1 MFEIV
6 EEKRHGAVIKV
17 IGVGGCGGNAV
28 KHMIDKGVTG
38 VEFIVANTDAQ
49 ALERVPVARRI
60 TLGQQLTQ
68 GLGAG
73 AKPEVGRDAAM
84 ESKVELQEAIRGA
97 DMLFITAG
105 MGGGTGT
112 GAAPVVAQLA
122 KDMGILVVAVVTKPF
137 RFEMQRRERT
147 AVAGIEELQKVVD
160 SLIVLPNEKLIQVLG
175 RNVSVPAAFAAS
187 NDVLYSAVAGISDI
201 IHRAGDVNRDFAD
214 VRTIMSELG
223 MAMMGTASARGE
235 GRGRVAAEAAVKS
248 PLLDDVNLQGARGVL
263 LCITSSPDITL
274 GELADITETVQEF
287 IAPDATLLWGQS
299 FDDSMGDEVRV
310 TMIATG
316 LGAKRH
322 MHAVQGG
329 MIQVPRFVMQTVR
342 TGTDDATA
350 AVATEVAAASVPT
363 VTETIDYDT
372 PPSMR
377 PTTARASG
385 RGALEIP
392 TFLRRQAD

>member
-6 EEKRHGAVIKV
+6 EEKRDGAVIKV

-28 KHMIDKGVTG
+28 KHMIDKGVAG

-49 ALERVPVARRI
+49 VLDRIPAARRI
-60 TLGQQLTQ
+60 ALGQQLTQ

-160 SLIVLPNEKLIQVLG
+160 SLIVLPNQKLIEVLG
-175 RNVSVPAAFAAS
+175 RNVPVPAAFAAS

-235 GRGRVAAEAAVKS
+235 GRGRAAAEAAVKS
-248 PLLDDVNLQGARGVL
+248 PLLDDVDLQGARGVL
-263 LCITSSPDITL
+263 LCITSSSDMTL
-274 GELADITETVQEF
+274 GELTDITETVQEF

-316 LGAKRH
+316 LGAKRK
-322 MHAVQGG
+322 MQAVQGG
-329 MIQVPRFVMQTVR
+329 MIQIPRVAISPQR
-342 TGTDDATA
+342 TGTDDAI
-350 AVATEVAAASVPT
+350 AAASVEVPSVAVPT
-363 VTETIDYDT
+363 VTEAIDYDT

-377 PTTARASG
+377 STGVRGSG
-385 RGALEIP
+385 RGVLEIP